1 MMKSVN
7 LVKWSIVRLDLS
19 DTSFVTTRW
28 ALNVLA
34 IDEIREAGEV
44 VESMKWRGGVCT
56 MLVYWQLM
64 LVQQI
69 TLVRDALRVY

>member
-1 MMKSVN
+1 MN

-19 DTSFVTTRW
+19 DTDFVTSRG

-34 IDEIREAGEV
+34 TDEIGEAGEV
-44 VESMKWRGGVCT
+44 VESMKRRGGVCT